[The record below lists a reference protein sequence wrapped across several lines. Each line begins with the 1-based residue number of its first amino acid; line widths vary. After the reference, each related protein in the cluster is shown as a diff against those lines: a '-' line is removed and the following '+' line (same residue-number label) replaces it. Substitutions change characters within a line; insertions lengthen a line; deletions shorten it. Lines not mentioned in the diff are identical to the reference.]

1 MPSSR
6 ANAVHVMKMSH
17 AFSREVEPFCMYAYS
32 SSPRDHESLFQ
43 RYGTKPFAMRLSRR
57 FKIPGYLHYYSRMVA
72 RQLRITK
79 TDLAYSRFLLGSRLA
94 QKSKIPSV
102 TELHSDLWN
111 KNKNH
116 KHWFDSLVASNLTLG
131 FVTISD
137 TLKQDLLEAYPQVDS
152 SRVLVAHDA
161 ADLPVTSTEPVANRL
176 EKWVGKPQVGY
187 TGSLHQG
194 KGADMLVKL
203 ANRSEFRDVQ
213 FHVVGGN
220 QEQIESY
227 RRQTT
232 QGNVVFHGHV
242 DHANIINFIRAFDV
256 CLLPNEPVIKT
267 GAKAQNISRYTSPL
281 KLFEYMSCSKAIICS
296 DLEVLRE
303 ILNEDNAVLVDA
315 LDEDA
320 WAIGLQKLL
329 DGPQLRT
336 DLGTTA
342 HRDFCEKH
350 TWQRRAKTIA
360 EWCESRLAAAA

>member
-1 MPSSR
+1 
-6 ANAVHVMKMSH
+6 MKMSH
-17 AFSREVEPFCMYAYS
+17 AFSRVVDPFCMYAYS

-57 FKIPGYLHYYSRMVA
+57 FKIPGYLHYYSRKVA
-72 RQLRITK
+72 RQLRFAK
-79 TDLAYSRFLLGSRLA
+79 TDLAYSRFLLGSFLA
-94 QKSKIPSV
+94 QKSKIATV

-111 KNKNH
+111 KNKNQ
-116 KHWFDSLVASNLTLG
+116 KSWFDSLVSSNLTLG

-137 TLKQDLLEAYPQVDS
+137 TLRQDLLEAYPQIDC

-161 ADLPVTSTEPVANRL
+161 ADLPDASRKPIANPL
-176 EKWVGKPQVGY
+176 ATWAGKPQVGY

-194 KGADMLVKL
+194 KGANMLVKL
-203 ANRSEFRDVQ
+203 ANRSEFGDVQ

-242 DHANIINFIRAFDV
+242 DHANITNFIKAFDV

-303 ILNEDNAVLVDA
+303 ILNEENAVLVDA
-315 LDEDA
+315 LNEEA
-320 WAIGLQKLL
+320 WAVSLQKLL
-329 DGPQLRT
+329 ADSRLRT
-336 DLGTTA
+336 ALGTTA

-350 TWQRRAKTIA
+350 TWQQRAKTIA
-360 EWCESRLAAAA
+360 DWCESRLAAAA